1 MADMAVYV
9 DELRFWPMAMTDP
22 AARATARRNGGQ
34 WCHMTADT
42 VEELHAM
49 ASRIG
54 LKRAWFQDRPGC
66 PHYDLTPGRR
76 EKALQNGAIFKPA
89 REQARERRER

>member
-1 MADMAVYV
+1 MLF
-9 DELRFWPMAMTDP
+9 EIINPSDP
-22 AARATARRNGGQ
+22 Y
-34 WCHMTADT
+34 T

-49 ASRIG
+49 ADTIG

-66 PHYDLTPGRR
+66 PHYDLTPRRR

-89 REQARERRER
+89 KEQARERRERRMDESLQACRGNLTEGN